1 MKKILTFAILALL
14 LGGLTVNANAQK
26 RTKSNAKE
34 TAAVAKKAGKEVD
47 WEKTLKEYEAAVD
60 QCVSVYK
67 KVQKAQKEIKNENGY
82 KDLVKQ
88 FNDSLAK
95 AEGLKAQLEKVR
107 SELTRSQ
114 VNRFN
119 KANKKLAKVYIK

>member
-34 TAAVAKKAGKEVD
+34 TAVAKKVGKEVD
-47 WEKTLKEYEAAVD
+47 WEKTLKEYEGAVD
-60 QCVSVYK
+60 QCVSIYK
-67 KVQKAQKEIKNENGY
+67 KMQKAQKEVKDENGY
-82 KDLVKQ
+82 KNLVKQ